1 MTSQPMSIDLH
12 RASDD
17 HLLTVTVD
25 HIYYFKALTYNR
37 APLTTVVMASGREVV
52 RESVVEIQRRC
63 LGC

>member
-1 MTSQPMSIDLH
+1 MTSRPMTIDLH

-17 HLLTVTVD
+17 QLLTID
-25 HIYYFKALTYNR
+25 IDQIYYFKALTYNR

-52 RESVVEIQRRC
+52 WESVTEIHRRC